1 MLVMSSENR
10 AVVEDVSGWLRVY
23 DDGSVDRSWAGPKE
37 LEFLTSSVPPSD
49 GKFVDGVATL
59 DIVIDPET
67 ALSVRIYLPDKQ
79 PGDDPKLPILL
90 HFHGGGFCIS
100 RASWYMYHHFY
111 TRLVKSARAICI
123 SVEMRLAPEHRLP
136 AAIDDCYAALL
147 WLRAIARAELTEP
160 WLGPNADFSRVCLVG
175 DSTGGTI
182 VHHVSARAG
191 LEEWSPLRLA
201 GGLLLHPGIHRVE
214 LSRSELEARFESAFL
229 TLDMINRFM
238 ALALPVSANKDHPI
252 MCPMGA
258 AAPPLAGLRL
268 PPFLVVVAERDLL
281 HDREVEYVDEMKK
294 AGKDVE
300 LMVNRGVGHCF
311 YLNKVAI
318 DSDPV
323 TATQTE
329 LLIQSVSDFVRSH

>member
-1 MLVMSSENR
+1 
-10 AVVEDVSGWLRVY
+10 
-23 DDGSVDRSWAGPKE
+23 
-37 LEFLTSSVPPSD
+37 
-49 GKFVDGVATL
+49 
-59 DIVIDPET
+59 
-67 ALSVRIYLPDKQ
+67 
-79 PGDDPKLPILL
+79 
-90 HFHGGGFCIS
+90 
-100 RASWYMYHHFY
+100 MYHHFY

-160 WLGPNADFSRVCLVG
+160 WLWPNADFSRVFLVG

-229 TLDMINRFM
+229 TLDMINQFM
-238 ALALPVSANKDHPI
+238 ALALPVGANKDHPI

-268 PPFLVVVAERDLL
+268 LPFLVVVAERDLL
-281 HDREVEYVDEMKK
+281 HDREVEYVNEMKK

-311 YLNKVAI
+311 YLDKVAI

-329 LLIQSVSDFVRSH
+329 LLIESVSDFVRSHRRVCLAD